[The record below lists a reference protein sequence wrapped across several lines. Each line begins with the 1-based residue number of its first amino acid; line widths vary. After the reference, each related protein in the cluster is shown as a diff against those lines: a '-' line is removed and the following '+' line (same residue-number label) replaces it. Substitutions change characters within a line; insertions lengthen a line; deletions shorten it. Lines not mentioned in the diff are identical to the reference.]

1 MANLTQHMQLITL
14 ALLVSLSA
22 ISILLLRRS
31 IHCRLANARSESLQQ
46 LINLKGLIRLTQNHR
61 GLSYRVLNG
70 DTSQQTELKSIER
83 AIDAQ
88 AELLTALQTI
98 DSVADYWQGFS
109 DHWQR
114 LKQHNLE
121 VTADNNLE
129 QHNRLISGLLS
140 IAEDL
145 IEHGHWCDLEFKDQ
159 QSDTLTLIDLLISA
173 EWIGQA
179 RALGSGI
186 LAAGN
191 STSVERIRMNFLK
204 NKLLVHVSESKEV
217 INLPLTTLIEM
228 IDQHLLAEEP
238 TPLSSNEYFEVAT
251 RSIGILMER
260 FDRIAAE
267 LADRQNRQLRLYP
280 E

>member
-70 DTSQQTELKSIER
+70 DASQQTELKSLER

-159 QSDTLTLIDLLISA
+159 QSNIHTLIDLLISA
-173 EWIGQA
+173 EWLGQA

-186 LAAGN
+186 LASGRC
-191 STSVERIRMNFLK
+191 TSVERIRMNFLK
-204 NKLLVHVSESKEV
+204 SKLLEQLHCTDRNLQPPLSNLIEIIELNFLTEGSES
-217 INLPLTTLIEM
+217 ISS
-228 IDQHLLAEEP
+228 QH
-238 TPLSSNEYFEVAT
+238 YFESAT
-251 RSIGILMER
+251 RTIDILMEH
-260 FDRIAAE
+260 FDRTTDA
-267 LADRQNRQLRLYP
+267 LSCRFRV
-280 E
+280 